1 MENEEEREY
10 GCEYGCPQRFT
21 RDELL
26 RHLLECPKVLI
37 PSQTLLAATD
47 DPTIL
52 DSSSIGET
60 EDA

>member
-1 MENEEEREY
+1 MEAEEEREY

-26 RHLLECPKVLI
+26 RHLLECPKVVV
-37 PSQTLLAATD
+37 PSQTLIEASEN
-47 DPTIL
+47 PSIL
-52 DSSSIGET
+52 DRSTIGET